1 MLKVRTRKKEKRVVN
16 KACSFLKKYLSCH
29 KKNFGGNMNV
39 TDAAGG
45 GVSKEM
51 DVLLETGGKVILVS
65 L

>member
-1 MLKVRTRKKEKRVVN
+1 MLKVRTRKKEKRLVK

-45 GVSKEM
+45 GFQREWKCYGNWRKG
-51 DVLLETGGKVILVS
+51 DPC
-65 L
+65 